1 MASLLT
7 LAAACR
13 GESPLSS
20 MHFTLAPDLSSCSTM
35 PTCLPRIALCKGV
48 LPNESGL
55 FTSANETKRT
65 TLFKVDET
73 SSNSST
79 SLDALAKS
87 STASLNSTGLW
98 KKIYEQSVITY
109 LYLSWEIFEPLFH
122 FQTMLRGVTFAA
134 CSLSPLSNGNKI
146 SSEHSYN
153 LRLNFVLACFW
164 MKVGPFPWEAPIKS
178 YPPVYY
184 TYLRC
189 AIYAKISF
197 YCLSDSLKW
206 TSST

>member
-65 TLFKVDET
+65 TLFKVAET

-79 SLDALAKS
+79 SLDALAK
-87 STASLNSTGLW
+87 
-98 KKIYEQSVITY
+98 YEQSMITY
-109 LYLSWEIFEPLFH
+109 LSLSWEIFEPLFH

-178 YPPVYY
+178 YPPVYC

-189 AIYAKISF
+189 AIYTKISF
-197 YCLSDSLKW
+197 YCLSDSLK
-206 TSST
+206 